1 MNQKPLLVLG
11 VGNRILSDDGI
22 GIRLIEDLQDHFSNQ
37 PVEFKE
43 ACCGGLEI
51 VEIMQGYEDVIIIDS
66 IKTEYGS
73 PGSVY
78 TFTVEDFKETL
89 HISSFH
95 DISFLIALEFG
106 KQSGLQIPKNI
117 KIVAVEIVED
127 MIFDENLSPEISQH
141 YNSIKADVS
150 DLLKDQIDKLVPSE
164 SEALTG

>member
-1 MNQKPLLVLG
+1 MDQKPLLVLG

-22 GIRLIEDLQDHFSNQ
+22 GIRLIEDLQEQFSHQ
-37 PVEFKE
+37 PIEFKD

-51 VEIMQGYEDVIIIDS
+51 VEIMQGYDNVIIIDG

-73 PGSVY
+73 PGSIY

-106 KQSGLQIPKNI
+106 KKSGLQIPKNI
-117 KIVAVEIVED
+117 KIVAIEIVED
-127 MIFDENLSPEISQH
+127 MIFDENLSPEIAEH
-141 YNSIKADVS
+141 YDSIKADVA
-150 DLLKDQIDKLVPSE
+150 DLLKDQLEVLVLNG
-164 SEALTG
+164 SEALT